1 MEGPHFPIIACSFV
15 AFHSG
20 TGVVVIAIVVI
31 NTINAAAAA
40 AAAALVTVG
49 AAHCHSSSLGT
60 YLSRLLVVS
69 SGFLLNVSVV
79 LNCLGHF

>member
-31 NTINAAAAA
+31 NTINAAA

-79 LNCLGHF
+79 LDCLGCF

>member
-40 AAAALVTVG
+40 AAALVTVG
-49 AAHCHSSSLGT
+49 AAHCHSSSLVPRRDTTDVELAPHG
-60 YLSRLLVVS
+60 S
-69 SGFLLNVSVV
+69 SL
-79 LNCLGHF
+79 